1 MSRGFHQLASEA
13 VLEATGSRAEG
24 LSASEAEQRLREHGE
39 NRLET
44 HHSPSPWR
52 LLAGQLFNLL
62 TLILIVS
69 AAISMVIGD
78 VVEAVAILVIVVL
91 AALLGFVQ
99 ELRAARELD
108 ALRELA
114 TPTARVIRDGH
125 LATVGAP
132 TVVVGDVLALE
143 TGDIVAADARL
154 LAAHDLRADEAVLTG
169 ESLPVHKQLA
179 PLDDDDGALPVADR
193 NNMVFAGTAVVHG
206 RARAVIVATGMQTA
220 FGEVAR
226 LLAAQKPPPTPL
238 TRELHRLGRS
248 LGIGA
253 LLLAALLAAA
263 GVLRGHGVLS
273 MLVWG
278 VALAVAV
285 IPEALP
291 AVVTISLALGVK
303 RMSRHRA
310 LVRQLPAVE
319 TLGATTVICSDK
331 TGTLTSGRMAAR
343 EVLLPERRDGD
354 EDDDARAREQRLW
367 IAAALCNNAELDAK
381 AEIVGEATEVA
392 LLEGAQR
399 AGIDIAALRARH
411 ARRAQLSFSS
421 ERKRMSTLH
430 DDAPCGGG
438 GADANANTNADGE
451 RGALLVSKGAPEVLL
466 ARCTLDEAQHARI
479 SAQLEALA
487 QRGLRTIALAQR
499 QLPDVGDKL
508 DEEAEHDLTYLG
520 CVGLADPPRE
530 EAAEAIARCRTAG
543 VRTIMITGDHA
554 DTAAAIARELGIID
568 DKRQRVL
575 RGAELS
581 RLDDDALDALVDEV
595 AVFAR
600 VDPAHKLRIVEALQ
614 RRGEVVAMTGDG
626 VNDAPALRRADIG
639 VAMGHSGTSVA
650 REAADMVL
658 TDDNFASIVAAVEEG
673 RRIFDNIRKYLVFL
687 LGGNMGAVFALAA
700 ALVVGWP
707 LPLLAAQVLFINVIL
722 DGLPAIAI
730 GVEPAE
736 PSVMTRPPRGLSHP
750 LLDREAALVIA
761 AVGALIAS
769 ITLGVFAYTLAGG
782 ASASGARAAFF
793 ATLVLCRLFNAFNC
807 RSATESIAALPLL
820 GNRWLLAGVGSAL
833 VLTLAAI
840 HLAPLARA
848 FGNSALDGAAW
859 LSSLG
864 AASLTLLVV
873 ELAKWVRRSTAARK
887 KSAAED

>member
-179 PLDDDDGALPVADR
+179 PLDDDDAGALPVADR
-193 NNMVFAGTAVVHG
+193 SNMVFAGTAVVHG

-626 VNDAPALRRADIG
+626 VNDAPALRNADIG
-639 VAMGHSGTSVA
+639 VAMGITGTEVTK
-650 REAADMVL
+650 EAADMVL
-658 TDDNFASIVAAVEEG
+658 TDDNFATIVKAVREGRTIYDNIVKFVRFQLSTNLGAIMSLVGAQVVGLPTPFTAIQVLWINLIMDGPPAMALGVDPPAGDTMERRPRDPKATILSGRRLGVLVAYGVVMAAGTLGVLTWSKSNSSEAHALALAFTTFVLFQVFNVFNARAERASVFRRELFTNWKLWAAIGGVLVLQVAAVH
-673 RRIFDNIRKYLVFL
+673 FDPVQEVFGTADLAVSDWLVAVGVASTILWFDEARK
-687 LGGNMGAVFALAA
+687 
-700 ALVVGWP
+700 LVV
-707 LPLLAAQVLFINVIL
+707 
-722 DGLPAIAI
+722 
-730 GVEPAE
+730 
-736 PSVMTRPPRGLSHP
+736 RR
-750 LLDREAALVIA
+750 
-761 AVGALIAS
+761 
-769 ITLGVFAYTLAGG
+769 
-782 ASASGARAAFF
+782 RAA
-793 ATLVLCRLFNAFNC
+793 
-807 RSATESIAALPLL
+807 
-820 GNRWLLAGVGSAL
+820 
-833 VLTLAAI
+833 
-840 HLAPLARA
+840 
-848 FGNSALDGAAW
+848 
-859 LSSLG
+859 
-864 AASLTLLVV
+864 
-873 ELAKWVRRSTAARK
+873 
-887 KSAAED
+887 